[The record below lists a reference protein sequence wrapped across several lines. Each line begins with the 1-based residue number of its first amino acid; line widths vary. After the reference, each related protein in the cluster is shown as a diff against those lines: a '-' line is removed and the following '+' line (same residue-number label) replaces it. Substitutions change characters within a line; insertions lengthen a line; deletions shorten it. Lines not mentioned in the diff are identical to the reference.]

1 MPRTALAEAKEI
13 VVKIGSQLLATHR
26 RRRGESHPSLTVDT
40 RFIGSVARQVAALH
54 RAGRRVTL
62 VSSGAIAAGCAEL
75 GRADRPTD
83 VADAQAVAA
92 VGQRRLMTHW
102 HDAFKK
108 VGLGVGQVL
117 LTRADFDDRLRF
129 LNLHNCVTRLQA
141 MDCVPIANENDTV
154 AVEELR
160 FGDNDLLAALLANAV
175 RADALL
181 LLTGVAGLL
190 DAEGRV
196 IPEVT
201 DLLAASAQVRAAKS
215 GWGSGGMATKLDAA
229 RNVVGAGS
237 TCVIAGGGGRR
248 ASSPACSP
256 ARARTPGRS
265 SSPPPRRLDAR
276 RRWIGLT
283 ARPAGGVTVD
293 AGAAAALAAGGASL
307 LASGITAT
315 TGAFGRG
322 DVLLVRD
329 AAGRE
334 LARGLSNYPAA
345 EVRLI
350 QGKHSS
356 AFEEVLGRPAYTAL
370 IHRDNL
376 VMTA

>member
-1 MPRTALAEAKEI
+1 MPRTALAQANEI

-26 RRRGESHPSLTVDT
+26 KRRGEDTPSLTVDT
-40 RFIGSVARQVAALH
+40 RFIGTVARQIAALH
-54 RAGRRVTL
+54 KAGRRVTL

-83 VADAQAVAA
+83 VADAQAIAA

-117 LTRADFDDRLRF
+117 LTRADFDDRVRF

-141 MDCVPIANENDTV
+141 MDCVPIANENDTI

-175 RADALL
+175 RADALV

-196 IPEVT
+196 VPEVT
-201 DLLAASAQVRAAKS
+201 DLLAAANQVRQDKS

-229 RNVVGAGS
+229 RNVTGAGA
-237 TCVIAGGGGRR
+237 TCVIAGGRQKDVLTRVLAGETEGTGTLFV
-248 ASSPACSP
+248 PA
-256 ARARTPGRS
+256 
-265 SSPPPRRLDAR
+265 PRRLDAR

-293 AGAAAALAAGGASL
+293 AGAAAALLKGGASL

-315 TGAFGRG
+315 TGAFERG

-334 LARGLSNYPAA
+334 LARGLSNYAAA
-345 EVRLI
+345 EVRLL
-350 QGKHSS
+350 QGKQSS
-356 AFEEVLGRPAYTAL
+356 EFEKVLKRPAYTAV
-370 IHRDNL
+370 IHRDGL
-376 VMTA
+376 VLSGS

>member
-1 MPRTALAEAKEI
+1 MPRTALTNAREI
-13 VVKIGSQLLATHR
+13 VVKIGSQLLATAR
-26 RRRGESHPSLTVDT
+26 RPRGGGEPRLAVDT
-40 RFIGSVARQVAALH
+40 RFIGAIARQVAGLH
-54 RAGRRVTL
+54 ADGRRVTL

-102 HDAFKK
+102 HDAFAR

-117 LTRADFDDRLRF
+117 LTRTDFDDRLRF

-160 FGDNDLLAALLANAV
+160 FGDNDLLAALLSNAV
-175 RADALL
+175 HADALVIL
-181 LLTGVAGLL
+181 SGVAGLL
-190 DAEGRV
+190 DGGGAV
-196 IPEVT
+196 IPEVS
-201 DLLAASAQVRAAKS
+201 DLLAASAQVRADRS
-215 GWGSGGMATKLDAA
+215 GWGSGGMGTKIDAA
-229 RNVVGAGS
+229 RIVVGAGA
-237 TCVIAGGGGRR
+237 TCVIAGGRQRDVVARVLAGEAEDAGTLFV
-248 ASSPACSP
+248 PA
-256 ARARTPGRS
+256 A
-265 SSPPPRRLDAR
+265 RRLDAR

-293 AGAAAALAAGGASL
+293 AGAARALAGGGASL

-315 TGAFGRG
+315 TGAFDRG

-334 LARGLSNYPAA
+334 LARGLSNYAAA
-345 EVRLI
+345 EVRLL
-350 QGKHSS
+350 QGRQSGDF
-356 AFEEVLGRPAYTAL
+356 ARILGRPAYSAV
-370 IHRDNL
+370 IHRDSL
-376 VMTA
+376 VLTG

>member
-1 MPRTALAEAKEI
+1 MPRTALTSAQGV
-13 VVKIGSQLLATHR
+13 VVKVGSQLLASAR
-26 RRRGESHPSLTVDT
+26 RRRGEATPSLTVDT
-40 RFIGSVARQVAALH
+40 RFIGSIARQVAALH

-102 HDAFKK
+102 HDAFKR

-160 FGDNDLLAALLANAV
+160 FGDNDLLAALLTSAV

-181 LLTGVAGLL
+181 LLTGVPGLL
-190 DAEGRV
+190 DAAGEV

-201 DLLAASAQVRAAKS
+201 DLHAAAAAVRAERS

-229 RNVVGAGS
+229 RNVVGAGA
-237 TCVIAGGGGRR
+237 TCVIAGGREKGVVARVLRGEDTGTLFV
-248 ASSPACSP
+248 PA
-256 ARARTPGRS
+256 A
-265 SSPPPRRLDAR
+265 RRLDAR

-283 ARPAGGVTVD
+283 ARPSGAVTVD
-293 AGAAAALAAGGASL
+293 AGAAAALAGGGASL
-307 LASGITAT
+307 LASGVAAT
-315 TGAFGRG
+315 TGAFDRG

-345 EVRLI
+345 EARLI
-350 QGKHSS
+350 QGKQS
-356 AFEEVLGRPAYTAL
+356 AEFERILGRPAYTAL

-376 VMTA
+376 VLTG

>member
-1 MPRTALAEAKEI
+1 MPRTALSNANEI

-26 RRRGESHPSLTVDT
+26 KRPGDPQPRLTVDT
-40 RFIGSVARQVAALH
+40 RFIGRIARQVAALH

-62 VSSGAIAAGCAEL
+62 VSSGAITAGCAEL
-75 GRADRPTD
+75 GRADRPSD

-92 VGQRRLMTHW
+92 IGQRRLMTHW

-129 LNLHNCVTRLQA
+129 LNLHNCITRLQA
-141 MDCVPIANENDTV
+141 LDCVPIANENDTV

-175 RADALL
+175 RADALV
-181 LLTGVAGLL
+181 LLTGVPGLL
-190 DAEGRV
+190 DESGAV
-196 IPEVT
+196 IPQVN
-201 DLLAASAQVRAAKS
+201 DLLAAARQVRAEKS
-215 GWGSGGMATKLDAA
+215 NWGSGGMATKLDAA
-229 RNVVGAGS
+229 RNVVDAGA
-237 TCVIAGGGGRR
+237 TCVIAGGREKDVI
-248 ASSPACSP
+248 
-256 ARARTPGRS
+256 ARVLAGEEEGTVFVPGL
-265 SSPPPRRLDAR
+265 RRLDAR

-283 ARPAGGVTVD
+283 ARPAGSITVD
-293 AGAAAALAAGGASL
+293 AGAAEALARGGASL
-307 LASGITAT
+307 LASGVTAS
-315 TGAFGRG
+315 TGSFDRG

-334 LARGLSNYPAA
+334 LARGLSNYAAA
-345 EVRLI
+345 EVRLL

-356 AFEEVLGRPAYTAL
+356 EFEAVLGRPAYTAL
-370 IHRDNL
+370 IHRDSL
-376 VMTA
+376 VLAR

>member
-1 MPRTALAEAKEI
+1 MPRTALAHANEI

-26 RRRGESHPSLTVDT
+26 RRRGEQTPRLTVDT
-40 RFIGSVARQVAALH
+40 RFIGAVARQVAALH

-62 VSSGAIAAGCAEL
+62 VSSGAITAGCAEL
-75 GRADRPTD
+75 GRTDRPTD

-102 HDAFKK
+102 HDAFRK

-117 LTRADFDDRLRF
+117 LTRADFDDRVRF

-141 MDCVPIANENDTV
+141 LDCVPIANENDTV

-181 LLTGVAGLL
+181 LLTGVPGLL
-190 DAEGRV
+190 DDDGAV
-196 IPEVT
+196 IPEVS
-201 DLLAASAQVRAAKS
+201 DLHAAAAQVRGEKS

-229 RNVVGAGS
+229 RNVVGAGA
-237 TCVIAGGGGRR
+237 TCVIAGGRSEAVIARILAGETRDAGTVFV
-248 ASSPACSP
+248 PA
-256 ARARTPGRS
+256 
-265 SSPPPRRLDAR
+265 PRRLDAR

-283 ARPAGGVTVD
+283 ARPAGGVNVD
-293 AGAAAALAAGGASL
+293 AGAAAALARGGASL
-307 LASGITAT
+307 LASGVTAT
-315 TGAFGRG
+315 TGAFDRG

-334 LARGLSNYPAA
+334 LARGLSNYAAA

-350 QGKHSS
+350 QGKQSA
-356 AFEEVLGRPAYTAL
+356 AFEEILGRPAYTAL

-376 VMTA
+376 VMTG

>member
-1 MPRTALAEAKEI
+1 MPRTALTTANEI
-13 VVKIGSQLLATHR
+13 VVKIGSQLLATTR
-26 RRRGESHPSLTVDT
+26 RRRGEATPSLTVDT
-40 RFIGSVARQVAALH
+40 RFIGSVARQVADLH

-102 HDAFKK
+102 HDAFRK

-181 LLTGVAGLL
+181 LLTGVPGLL
-190 DAEGRV
+190 DAEGNV

-201 DLLAASAQVRAAKS
+201 DLHAAAAQVRADRS

-229 RNVVGAGS
+229 RNVVGAGA
-237 TCVIAGGGGRR
+237 TCVIAGGRQKGVIARVLSGE
-248 ASSPACSP
+248 AEDAGTLFVPA
-256 ARARTPGRS
+256 
-265 SSPPPRRLDAR
+265 PRRLDAR

-283 ARPAGGVTVD
+283 ARPSGGVTVD
-293 AGAAAALAAGGASL
+293 AGAVAALARGGASL
-307 LASGITAT
+307 LASGVTAA
-315 TGAFGRG
+315 TGSFGRG

-334 LARGLSNYPAA
+334 LARGLSNYAAA

-350 QGKHSS
+350 QGKQSS
-356 AFEEVLGRPAYTAL
+356 EFERILGRPAYTAL

-376 VMTA
+376 VLTA